1 MATDKEIR
9 DLAASRGFRARKF
22 ERGTEGDWS
31 LSKTIVF
38 DLTLTDEE
46 VLDLLEK
53 LKNPK
58 NCQIV
63 IMEQSVHGHFELI
76 SKLEEKMKLT
86 LFMIGDGFLR

>member
-9 DLAASRGFRARKF
+9 DLAASQGFRARKF

-46 VLDLLEK
+46 VLDLMEK

-58 NCQIV
+58 ERLKYL
-63 IMEQSVHGHFELI
+63 EQNQFNPDHSRQQRN
-76 SKLEEKMKLT
+76 S
-86 LFMIGDGFLR
+86 

>member
-9 DLAASRGFRARKF
+9 DLAASQGFRARKF

-46 VLDLLEK
+46 VLDLMEK

-58 NCQIV
+58 ERLKYLAAALDVEMNKTAGI
-63 IMEQSVHGHFELI
+63 
-76 SKLEEKMKLT
+76 K
-86 LFMIGDGFLR
+86 

>member
-58 NCQIV
+58 ERLKYLAAALDVEMNKNTGV
-63 IMEQSVHGHFELI
+63 S
-76 SKLEEKMKLT
+76 
-86 LFMIGDGFLR
+86 